1 MRGSED
7 QRDGRQ
13 SCSSHRTSVLPVDVG
28 AVLVLFA
35 CNPVVS
41 FEKSGGIM

>member
-13 SCSSHRTSVLPVDVG
+13 SRSSHRTSVLHVG
-28 AVLVLFA
+28 GVVLVLFPYS
-35 CNPVVS
+35 PVGS